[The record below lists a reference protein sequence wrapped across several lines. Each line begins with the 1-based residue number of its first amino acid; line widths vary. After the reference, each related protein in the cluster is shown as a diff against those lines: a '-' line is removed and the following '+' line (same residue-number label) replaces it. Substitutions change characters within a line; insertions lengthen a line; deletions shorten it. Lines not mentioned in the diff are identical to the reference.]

1 MAMIKARLLKIP
13 WLLGLAACAFG
24 LVALSAE
31 TGVRPETRGD
41 FPVISYQVQTATGLA
56 VTVIPASKH
65 DLSPPLTELIKIPST
80 LNSESEETEIE
91 NRVLPKRL
99 SATGAESVGPPDA
112 ALQAWQ
118 GPEAMP
124 NPIANWE
131 GINNL
136 DGVLPP
142 DPTGA
147 VGPNHYVQWVN
158 LHMAIWDKSGNLVW
172 GPNPGNT
179 TLVGLWRTL

>member
-1 MAMIKARLLKIP
+1 MIKARLLKIP

-99 SATGAESVGPPDA
+99 SATGAESVGPRMQPSRHGRD
-112 ALQAWQ
+112 
-118 GPEAMP
+118 PKP
-124 NPIANWE
+124 CPI
-131 GINNL
+131 
-136 DGVLPP
+136 P
-142 DPTGA
+142 
-147 VGPNHYVQWVN
+147 
-158 LHMAIWDKSGNLVW
+158 
-172 GPNPGNT
+172 
-179 TLVGLWRTL
+179 